1 MTGVVL
7 TEKKKK
13 ILDAIL
19 TAGGVRTAEGI
30 EGQQKPVECSGKC
43 QGSIGKTQVPKER
56 LNTGQDKCLY
66 QGFLDFPPVWALGA
80 HLIRLWYT

>member
-1 MTGVVL
+1 MTGEVL
-7 TEKKKK
+7 TEKKN

-56 LNTGQDKCLY
+56 LNTVKISV
-66 QGFLDFPPVWALGA
+66 FIKAS
-80 HLIRLWYT
+80 

>member
-1 MTGVVL
+1 MSDRGSINR
-7 TEKKKK
+7 KKKR

-30 EGQQKPVECSGKC
+30 EGQQKPVECCGKC

-56 LNTGQDKCLY
+56 LNTVKISV
-66 QGFLDFPPVWALGA
+66 FIKAS
-80 HLIRLWYT
+80 